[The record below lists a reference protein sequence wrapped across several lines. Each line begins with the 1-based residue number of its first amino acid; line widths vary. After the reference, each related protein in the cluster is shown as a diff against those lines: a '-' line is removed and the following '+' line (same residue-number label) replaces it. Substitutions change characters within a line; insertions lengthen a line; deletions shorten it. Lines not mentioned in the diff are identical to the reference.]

1 MDCWGAA
8 FRAEGCFVHPLEG
21 PAVGPVLMPAR
32 IPSLQVVISGWG
44 CPALRRLLS
53 GWVEEM
59 MFLVMKEIANG
70 R

>member
-1 MDCWGAA
+1 M
-8 FRAEGCFVHPLEG
+8 RPLEG
-21 PAVGPVLMPAR
+21 PAVGPVLMPVR
-32 IPSLQVVISGWG
+32 IPSLQVAISGWG